1 MPNNDAKNLI
11 EFIDILNVKN
21 FVELANKTCKLL
33 VEKFSSQNAD
43 FAYFYLSGY
52 ERKIYYSRKEDKK
65 TAKISITESDT
76 SEFKKIYYVH
86 KETEGHISSAFTV
99 FSRTKSAGNLAKNA
113 EAEECEPSLGA
124 LPKKDLELLNRM
136 MSAILDQISLL
147 SALENIQLNNE
158 RLVKL
163 NENKTQILGTVS
175 HELRTPMSA
184 ILGFSE
190 LLLNTSYSPELTKKY
205 LEEIYQASKKL
216 AGLIDDFLDLSRLE
230 SNDELFLSDFE
241 AVEISTLARKA
252 WDEIQDQHKPY
263 SVKWSVNSDMPYILC
278 DVVAVERVFHNLF
291 SNAIKYSPIEVS
303 KPDRKVINCKIDIVT
318 AASPENFFDEISVS
332 ISDNGM
338 GIPKENIGQ
347 IFERFMRVDNS
358 DTRKIGGTGLG
369 LWISKQI
376 IEAHGGKIWCE
387 SELGQGSAF
396 KFILPIY
403 RG

>member
-21 FVELANKTCKLL
+21 FIELANKTCKFL
-33 VEKFSSQNAD
+33 VEKFTAQNAD

-52 ERKIYYSRKEDKK
+52 EGKIYYSLNDDKK
-65 TAKISITESDT
+65 AAKASLAKQES
-76 SEFKKIYYVH
+76 SEFQKIYYIH

-99 FSRTKSAGNLAKNA
+99 FNRTKSASNLAENI
-113 EAEECEPSLGA
+113 ETA
-124 LPKKDLELLNRM
+124 LLPDNLSEKDLDLLNKM
-136 MSAILDQISLL
+136 MNFILEQISIL

-158 RLVKL
+158 RLLKL

-241 AVEISTLARKA
+241 AIEISSLAKKA
-252 WDEIQDQHKPY
+252 WKEIQDQHKPY
-263 SVKWSVNSDMPYILC
+263 SVKWSVNPDMPYILC

-291 SNAIKYSPIEVS
+291 SNAIKYSPIEAS
-303 KPDRKVINCKIDIVT
+303 RPDRNVINCKIDVVT
-318 AASPENFFDEISVS
+318 AASPENFFDEISIS

-338 GIPKENIGQ
+338 GIPKDNIGQ
-347 IFERFMRVDNS
+347 VFERFMRVDNS
-358 DTRKIGGTGLG
+358 DTRKIGGSGLG
-369 LWISKQI
+369 LWICKQI

-387 SELGQGSAF
+387 SELGQGSVF

>member
-1 MPNNDAKNLI
+1 M
-11 EFIDILNVKN
+11 V
-21 FVELANKTCKLL
+21 
-33 VEKFSSQNAD
+33 
-43 FAYFYLSGY
+43 
-52 ERKIYYSRKEDKK
+52 
-65 TAKISITESDT
+65 
-76 SEFKKIYYVH
+76 
-86 KETEGHISSAFTV
+86 
-99 FSRTKSAGNLAKNA
+99 
-113 EAEECEPSLGA
+113 
-124 LPKKDLELLNRM
+124 
-136 MSAILDQISLL
+136 SAILDQISLL

-190 LLLNTSYSPELTKKY
+190 LLLNASYSPELTKKY

-263 SVKWSVNSDMPYILC
+263 SVKWAVNSEMPYILC

-303 KPDRKVINCKIDIVT
+303 KPDRKVINCRIDIVT

-338 GIPKENIGQ
+338 GIAKENVGQ
-347 IFERFMRVDNS
+347 VFERFMRVDNS

-369 LWISKQI
+369 LWICKQI

-387 SELGQGSAF
+387 SELGQGSVF